1 MSAAEHPLVAAGR
14 RLVERA
20 AAAGV
25 EVRLFGGIAIWL
37 RASEPTR
44 EALGRDYPDID
55 LVAHKKGSREL
66 RELLEAE
73 GYEPERTFNAT
84 HGARRL
90 LFHSGGGGG
99 EGDALTGDGHQID
112 VFLDE
117 FEMSHKLDLGAQLE
131 AEPLTLPAA
140 ELLLAKLQVA
150 EINRKDLTDAAMLL
164 VDHEPGDAGGPGHL
178 ELPRLAEVCGAD
190 WGLFT
195 TFNDNLDALDGMR
208 GELPLVADA
217 ATRLG
222 ERVDAVRR
230 ALDAAPKTLGWKM
243 RAKVGRK
250 VRWYET
256 PEEVHR

>member
-1 MSAAEHPLVAAGR
+1 VSAAEHPLVTEGR
-14 RLVERA
+14 RLVEQ
-20 AAAGV
+20 AAAGGL

-55 LVAHKKGSREL
+55 LVAHKKGSRDL
-66 RELLEAE
+66 RELLERE

-90 LFHSGGGGG
+90 LFHAPAGVGGAG
-99 EGDALTGDGHQID
+99 GHQID
-112 VFLDE
+112 IFLDE
-117 FEMSHKLDLGAQLE
+117 FEMSHKLDLGARLE

-164 VDHEPGDAGGPGHL
+164 VDHEPGAAGGPGHL
-178 ELPRLAEVCGAD
+178 ELPRLEEACGAD

-195 TFNDNLDALDGMR
+195 TFTDNLDQLAGMR
-208 GELPLVADA
+208 QELPLAADA
-217 ATRLG
+217 STRLE
-222 ERVDAVRR
+222 ERVGLVRQ
-230 ALDAAPKTLGWKM
+230 ALEDAPKTLAWKM

-250 VRWYET
+250 KRWYET

>member
-1 MSAAEHPLVAAGR
+1 MSAAEHPLVAEGR
-14 RLVERA
+14 RLVEAA

-90 LFHSGGGGG
+90 LFHAPSG
-99 EGDALTGDGHQID
+99 EGGAGAGGGHQID

-117 FEMSHKLDLGAQLE
+117 FEMSHKLDLGARLE

-164 VDHEPGDAGGPGHL
+164 VDHEPGAAGGPGHL
-178 ELPRLAEVCGAD
+178 ELPRLEEVCGAD

-208 GELPLVADA
+208 GELPLAADA
-217 ATRLG
+217 SARLG
-222 ERVDAVRR
+222 ERIEIVRS
-230 ALDAAPKTLGWKM
+230 ALDGAKKTMAWKM

>member
-1 MSAAEHPLVAAGR
+1 VSAPEHPLVAEGR
-14 RLVERA
+14 RLVEAA

-25 EVRLFGGIAIWL
+25 EARLFGGIAIWL
-37 RASEPTR
+37 RAGEPTR

-90 LFHSGGGGG
+90 LFHSTAGAGGA
-99 EGDALTGDGHQID
+99 GDRFQID

-117 FEMSHKLDLGAQLE
+117 FEMSHKLDLGARLE

-164 VDHEPGDAGGPGHL
+164 VDHEPGAAGGPGRL
-178 ELPRLAEVCGAD
+178 ELPRLEAVTGAD

-195 TFNDNLDALDGMR
+195 TAGDNLDALDGMR
-208 GELPLVADA
+208 GELPLAADA
-217 ATRLG
+217 SARLG
-222 ERVDAVRR
+222 ERVGTVRR
-230 ALDAAPKTLGWKM
+230 ALDGAKKTMGWKM

>member
-1 MSAAEHPLVAAGR
+1 VAEGR
-14 RLVERA
+14 RLVEAA

-66 RELLEAE
+66 RELLERE

-90 LFHSGGGGG
+90 LYH
-99 EGDALTGDGHQID
+99 AQGDGHQID

-117 FEMSHKLDLGAQLE
+117 FEMSHKLDLGARLE

-164 VDHEPGDAGGPGHL
+164 VDHEPGGAGGPGHL
-178 ELPRLAEVCGAD
+178 ELPRLEEVCGAD

-208 GELPLVADA
+208 GELPLAADA
-217 ATRLG
+217 SARLG
-222 ERVDAVRR
+222 ERIETVRG
-230 ALDAAPKTLGWKM
+230 ALASAKKTMAWKM

>member
-1 MSAAEHPLVAAGR
+1 MSPTEHPLVAEGR
-14 RLVERA
+14 RLVGA
-20 AAAGV
+20 AAAGGV
-25 EVRLFGGIAIWL
+25 ETRLFGGIAIWL

-44 EALGRDYPDID
+44 EVLGRDYPDID

-66 RELLEAE
+66 RDLLEAE

-90 LFHSGGGGG
+90 LFHST
-99 EGDALTGDGHQID
+99 EAGHQVD

-117 FEMSHKLDLGAQLE
+117 FEMSHKLDLGARLE

-178 ELPRLAEVCGAD
+178 ELPRLEEVCGAD

-195 TFNDNLDALDGMR
+195 TAGDNLDSLDGMR
-208 GELPLVADA
+208 AELPLAADA
-217 ATRLG
+217 SARLD
-222 ERVDAVRR
+222 ERIEAVRR
-230 ALDAAPKTLGWKM
+230 ALDGAKKTMAWKV

>member
-1 MSAAEHPLVAAGR
+1 MSAAEHPLVTEGR
-14 RLVERA
+14 RLVEQ
-20 AAAGV
+20 AAAGGV
-25 EVRLFGGIAIWL
+25 AVRLFGGIAIWL

-55 LVAHKKGSREL
+55 LVAHKKGSRDL
-66 RELLEAE
+66 RELLEGE

-90 LFHSGGGGG
+90 LFHSPQ
-99 EGDALTGDGHQID
+99 GHQID

-117 FEMSHKLDLGAQLE
+117 FEMSHKLDLGARLE

-164 VDHEPGDAGGPGHL
+164 VDHEPGTAGGRGLL
-178 ELPRLAEVCGAD
+178 ELPRLEEVCGAD

-195 TFNDNLDALDGMR
+195 TFTDNLDALAGMR
-208 GELPLVADA
+208 GELPLAADSA
-217 ATRLG
+217 ARLG
-222 ERVDAVRR
+222 QRVELVRG
-230 ALDAAPKTLGWKM
+230 ALEDAPKTLAWKM

-250 VRWYET
+250 KRWYET

>member
-1 MSAAEHPLVAAGR
+1 VSAPEHPLVTEGR

-20 AAAGV
+20 AAAGL

-55 LVAHKKGSREL
+55 LVAHKKGSRHL

-84 HGARRL
+84 HGSRRL
-90 LFHSGGGGG
+90 LFHAKDG
-99 EGDALTGDGHQID
+99 GHQID
-112 VFLDE
+112 VFLEE
-117 FEMSHKLDLGAQLE
+117 FEMSHKLDLGARLE

-140 ELLLAKLQVA
+140 ELMLAKLQVA

-164 VDHEPGDAGGPGHL
+164 LDHEPGGAGGAGHL
-178 ELPRLAEVCGAD
+178 ELPRLEEVCGGD

-195 TFNDNLDALDGMR
+195 TFTDNLDSLAGTR
-208 GELPLVADA
+208 EELPLAADA
-217 ATRLG
+217 SARLG
-222 ERVDAVRR
+222 ERVDTVRR
-230 ALDAAPKTLGWKM
+230 ALDAAPKTLAWKM

>member
-1 MSAAEHPLVAAGR
+1 VSAAEHPLVTEGR

-20 AAAGV
+20 AAGGQ

-37 RASEPTR
+37 RADEPTR
-44 EALGRDYPDID
+44 AALGRDYPDID

-66 RELLEAE
+66 RELLESE

-90 LFHSGGGGG
+90 LYNWP
-99 EGDALTGDGHQID
+99 EAHQVDI
-112 VFLDE
+112 FLDE
-117 FEMSHKLDLGAQLE
+117 FEMSHKLDLGARLE

-164 VDHEPGDAGGPGHL
+164 VDHEPGAEGGPGHL
-178 ELPRLAEVCGAD
+178 ELPHLEEVCAVD

-195 TFNDNLDALDGMR
+195 TFTDNLEALAAMR
-208 GELPLVADA
+208 EELPLAADA
-217 ATRLG
+217 GARLG
-222 ERVDAVRR
+222 ERIETVRA
-230 ALDAAPKTLGWKM
+230 ALEAAPKSLAWKM

-250 VRWYET
+250 KRWYET

>member
-1 MSAAEHPLVAAGR
+1 MSAAEHPLVAEGR
-14 RLVERA
+14 RLVEQA
-20 AAAGV
+20 AAAGL

-55 LVAHKKGSREL
+55 LVAHQKGSREL
-66 RELLEAE
+66 RDLLEAE

-90 LFHSGGGGG
+90 LFHSG
-99 EGDALTGDGHQID
+99 EHGHQID

-117 FEMSHKLDLGAQLE
+117 FEMSHKLDLGKRLD

-164 VDHEPGDAGGPGHL
+164 VDHEPGAAGGTAHL
-178 ELPRLAEVCGAD
+178 ELPRLEEVCGTD

-195 TFNDNLDALDGMR
+195 TFNDNLEALDGMR
-208 GELPLVADA
+208 GELPLAADTSA
-217 ATRLG
+217 RLG
-222 ERVDAVRR
+222 ERIEIVRG
-230 ALDAAPKTLGWKM
+230 ALDGAKKTMAWKM

>member
-1 MSAAEHPLVAAGR
+1 MSAAEHPLVAEGR

-20 AAAGV
+20 ATGGAPI
-25 EVRLFGGIAIWL
+25 RLFGGIAIWL

-44 EALGRDYPDID
+44 AALGRDYPDID
-55 LVAHKKGSREL
+55 LVAHKKGSRGV
-66 RELLEAE
+66 RDLLEAE

-90 LFHSGGGGG
+90 LFHAKDG
-99 EGDALTGDGHQID
+99 GHQID

-117 FEMSHKLDLGAQLE
+117 FEMSHKLDLGARLE
-131 AEPLTLPAA
+131 REPLTLPAA

-164 VDHEPGDAGGPGHL
+164 ADHEPGDAGGPGSL
-178 ELPRLAEVCGAD
+178 ELPRVVAVCGAD

-195 TFNDNLDALDGMR
+195 TVGDNLEALAAMR
-208 GELPLVADA
+208 AELPLAADA
-217 ATRLG
+217 AARLG
-222 ERVDAVRR
+222 ERIDAVRG
-230 ALDAAPKTLGWKM
+230 ALEAGPKTLGWKM

>member
-1 MSAAEHPLVAAGR
+1 MSAPEHPLVGEGR
-14 RLVERA
+14 RLVEAA

-25 EVRLFGGIAIWL
+25 EARLFGGIAIWL

-44 EALGRDYPDID
+44 EALGRDYPDVD

-90 LFHSGGGGG
+90 LYHAK
-99 EGDALTGDGHQID
+99 DAGHQVD

-117 FEMSHKLDLGAQLE
+117 FEMSHKLDLGERLE

-178 ELPRLAEVCGAD
+178 ELPRLEAVCGAD

-208 GELPLVADA
+208 EELPLAADA
-217 ATRLG
+217 LARLG
-222 ERVDAVRR
+222 ERIEIVRG
-230 ALDAAPKTLGWKM
+230 ALDGAKKTMAWKM

>member
-1 MSAAEHPLVAAGR
+1 MSAAEHPLVAEGR

-20 AAAGV
+20 AAGGA
-25 EVRLFGGIAIWL
+25 ETRLFGGIAIWL

-55 LVAHKKGSREL
+55 LVAHKKGSRGL
-66 RELLEAE
+66 CDLLEAA

-90 LFHSGGGGG
+90 LLHAK
-99 EGDALTGDGHQID
+99 EGGHQVD

-117 FEMSHKLDLGAQLE
+117 FEMSHKLDLGARLE
-131 AEPLTLPAA
+131 SEPLTLPAA

-164 VDHEPGDAGGPGHL
+164 VDHEPGEEGGPGRL
-178 ELPRLAEVCGAD
+178 ELARLAAVCGAD

-195 TFNDNLDALDGMR
+195 TVGDNLEALAGMR
-208 GELPLVADA
+208 GELPLAADSSA
-217 ATRLG
+217 RLG
-222 ERVDAVRR
+222 ERLDAVRR